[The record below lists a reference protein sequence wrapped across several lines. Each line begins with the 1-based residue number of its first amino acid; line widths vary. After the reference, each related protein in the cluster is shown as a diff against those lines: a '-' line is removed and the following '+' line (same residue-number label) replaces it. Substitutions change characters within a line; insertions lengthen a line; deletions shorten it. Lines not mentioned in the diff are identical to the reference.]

1 MTIGRDENCNVYE
14 DERAIMKVNK
24 LIWMALAIL
33 LGVGTGMAG
42 AATNEVSALL
52 QQGLFEEEANQNLDA
67 AIQAYQSVIAQTE
80 KNRQFA
86 ATAIFRLGECY
97 RKQGK
102 TNEAGAQ
109 YQRILRD
116 FADQPE
122 LAKLSRQYLA
132 GFGVAAP
139 AAMSADNSDAI
150 LWNKVKDLAPTEL
163 EKVLPTLA
171 PDPVLTSLLQQR
183 NAAETSLAQSKLNEG
198 ERNPDLIA
206 NQAVLDTINKQLS
219 EKIGGIMAA
228 LQLRA
233 EISAPGTSAAPGVS
247 EAALQ
252 TQKQLLNEEIKVA
265 EEQVQYEQKR
275 IAMGVQTPTDLAQSQ
290 EKVLELKRQRAAL
303 DSGQPYSPQA
313 TPEPSNEDKELQR
326 LQTMIKDNP
335 DLINGQSGNNVP
347 LIDAAIGNHLAVAKF
362 LLDNGADVNI
372 RRQSDGRTA
381 LNEAAELGFKE
392 MAELLLDHG
401 ADVNETGP
409 NYTDRMPPLILAA
422 KHGFKAVAEVL
433 LAHKADVNVK
443 APGGETPLHVA
454 VANGFM
460 AVAELLLSHGA
471 DINARTAAGQTPLHL
486 AATAGTTTVIG
497 WLIAHKAEVDARDN
511 YGLTPLFA
519 AAQAGQIDAASL
531 LLKNKADVNAQAN
544 GGTRDFGTGWA
555 PLHVAIAKNY
565 GGLDEMVKLLLENN
579 ARTDAQIPVYAFDFG
594 QNRGYVFRHPGGNQ
608 LGDAENIAPLGM
620 AVMTG
625 QQEVV
630 RLLIE
635 HHADVNAKDTA
646 GESPLILAAA
656 IDHGN
661 GAGGENRDRLGIA
674 ELLLAGGAD
683 VNAQDNEYASA
694 LSLAVYNNSPAMVKL
709 ILARKPKV
717 DILDKDGCT
726 PLQRTLQQQ
735 RADIAAM
742 LLDAGANPDAK
753 YPKSSGSWT
762 GLSAIEVA
770 VITANKPMVQLLLAH
785 KANPNAQDDSGETP
799 LSRAKVLESDPAHAR
814 LMGEIVDL
822 LRSAG
827 ANENLRRLSTIG
839 VSRAGAD
846 YAGADYTQTVFLKG
860 TNSFNHYS
868 LFQLLTA
875 FYAPPIKTSFN
886 SPSVLPGLAFPDFG
900 KISISRLQK
909 DGKIKLIPVDLETLL
924 MAGDC
929 SQDVPLEWGDVVEI
943 PESDHKV
950 GEAWTGLAEKERQT
964 LWKCLGGKVAIVVK
978 GQTNLVELTLRFFHP
993 SERGLA
999 DAYSYNIHYPAGFDK
1014 PHGAIYQMFPE
1025 LPKGPWSFWLYD
1037 VVDAANVILTSSD
1050 LSRVKVTRFDAAS
1063 RKPVQMVFDL
1073 EKKDPKNDL
1082 WLRDGD
1088 VIELPEKP

>member
-1 MTIGRDENCNVYE
+1 M
-14 DERAIMKVNK
+14 MKAKK

-33 LGVGTGMAG
+33 LGVGTGTAG

-122 LAKLSRQYLA
+122 LAKLSRQ
-132 GFGVAAP
+132 
-139 AAMSADNSDAI
+139 
-150 LWNKVKDLAPTEL
+150 DLL
-163 EKVLPTLA
+163 GMGL
-171 PDPVLTSLLQQR
+171 
-183 NAAETSLAQSKLNEG
+183 
-198 ERNPDLIA
+198 
-206 NQAVLDTINKQLS
+206 
-219 EKIGGIMAA
+219 
-228 LQLRA
+228 
-233 EISAPGTSAAPGVS
+233 SAPGTPGAPTIS
-247 EAALQ
+247 DAALQ
-252 TQKQLLNEEIKVA
+252 TQKQLLDEEIKVV
-265 EEQVQYEQKR
+265 EQE
-275 IAMGVQTPTDLAQSQ
+275 LQSQ
-290 EKVLELKRQRAAL
+290 QSRVKLGVLPSDELSQTQLKLLELKRQRAAL
-303 DSGQPYSPQA
+303 ETGQPYSPQA
-313 TPEPSNEDKELQR
+313 SPEPSDEDKQLQR

-335 DLINGQSGNNVP
+335 DLINGQSGNDVP
-347 LIDAAIGNHLAVAKF
+347 LIDAASANRLAIVKF
-362 LLDNGADVNI
+362 LLENGADVNI

-381 LNEAAELGFKE
+381 LNEAAELGYKE

-460 AVAELLLSHGA
+460 AVAELMLSHGA
-471 DINARTAAGQTPLHL
+471 DINARTTAGQTPLHL
-486 AATAGTTTVIG
+486 AATAGNTTVIG
-497 WLIAHKAEVDARDN
+497 WLIAHKPEVDARDN

-519 AAQAGQIDAASL
+519 AVQAGQIDAAGL
-531 LLKNKADVNAQAN
+531 LLKNKADVNAQAT

-579 ARTDAQIPVYAFDFG
+579 ARTDVQIPVYSFDFN
-594 QNRGYVFRHPGGNQ
+594 QNRGRAIRPPAGYQFKGV
-608 LGDAENIAPLGM
+608 ENVTPLTM
-620 AVMTG
+620 AVMSG

-635 HHADVNAKDTA
+635 HRADVNAKDTA

-656 IDHGN
+656 TDYGN
-661 GAGGENRDRLGIA
+661 GAGGETRDRLAIA

-694 LSLAVYNNSPAMVKL
+694 LSLAVNNNSPAMVKL
-709 ILARKPKV
+709 ILAHQPKV

-742 LLDAGANPDAK
+742 LLDAGANPDAR
-753 YPKSSGSWT
+753 YPRSSGSWT

-770 VITANKPMVQLLLAH
+770 VITANKPLVQLLLAH
-785 KANPNAQDDSGETP
+785 KANPNAQDDSGSTP
-799 LSRAKVLESDPAHAR
+799 LSRAKVLESDPAHAH
-814 LMGEIVDL
+814 LMGEIAEL

-827 ANENLRRLSTIG
+827 ANENLQRLSTIS

-875 FYAPPIKTSFN
+875 FYAPPITTGFN

-900 KISISRLQK
+900 KVRISRLQK
-909 DGKIKLIPVDLETLL
+909 DGRIKFIPVDLETLL
-924 MAGDC
+924 TAGDC
-929 SQDVPLEWGDVVEI
+929 SQDVPLEWGDAVEI

-950 GEAWTGLAEKERQT
+950 GEIWAGLAEKERQT
-964 LWKCLGGKVAIVVK
+964 LWKCLGGTVTIVVK

-999 DAYSYNIHYPAGFDK
+999 NAYSYNDHYPAGFDK
-1014 PHGAIYQMFPE
+1014 QYGTIFTSSPNLPE
-1025 LPKGPWSFWLYD
+1025 GPWSFWLYD

-1050 LSRVKVTRFDAAS
+1050 LSRVKVTRIDAAS
-1063 RKPVQMVFDL
+1063 RKPMQMVFDL
-1073 EKKDPKNDL
+1073 EKRDPANDL
-1082 WLRDGD
+1082 WLREGD